1 MAGRNSDT
9 FRRSRLAVPGAVLAL
24 SLAACGGAT
33 GTSSALGATAAGAT
47 ATGATAT
54 PNAAGTGA
62 ATLSWTTVSA
72 STNGAPL
79 TDLAGYKV
87 YYGTSANDMST
98 VVVVADP
105 GATSYLLT
113 SLSSG
118 TWYFAVAAY
127 TGSGTQGLLSNVA
140 SKTIN

>member
-1 MAGRNSDT
+1 MAGLPA
-9 FRRSRLAVPGAVLAL
+9 RRSRLAVLGAALAG
-24 SLAACGGAT
+24 SLAACGGTT
-33 GTSSALGATAAGAT
+33 GMTSAAVGAP

-54 PNAAGTGA
+54 ADAVGTGA
-62 ATLSWTTVSA
+62 ATLSWTAVSA
-72 STNGAPL
+72 NTNGAPL

-98 VVVVADP
+98 VVVVPDP
-105 GATSYLLT
+105 GVTTYLVT
-113 SLSSG
+113 NLSSG

-127 TGSGTQGLLSNVA
+127 TGSGTEGQLSNVA